1 METTFKITNTKLYV
15 LIVTLSSK
23 ENVNLTKKLNEG
35 SSSSYKKESR
45 NLDDDDFTRFYLDAS
60 FQEVKRLFALAFN
73 NTSVIVLNDF
83 NDLINNSSNRVA
95 RDSQKILFQE

>member
-83 NDLINNSSNRVA
+83 NDLINNTSNRVA
-95 RDSQKILFQE
+95 RYSQKILFQE